1 MASGFWFSDRQWAV
15 IEPLLPRN
23 QPGARRVDDRRVLS
37 GIVHVL
43 RSGGRWKD
51 CPATYGPP
59 TTIYNRFHRWA
70 RRGLWQRLLQ
80 ALAVAEPGDVHLI
93 DSTTAKAHR
102 SAAGAKGGAQAQ
114 AIGRSRGGRTTKIHA
129 VVDGQGR
136 PLAFTLSAGHRHDG
150 PIAPGLGQ
158 ALPAAKLCT
167 ADAAYDSDAFRQ
179 LLIARGTL
187 PVIPNNP
194 TRKRRHP
201 FDPLAYRLRNLIERA
216 FCRLKDWRRIATR
229 YDKLAVNYAAAVS
242 IAMFVTWWT

>member
-1 MASGFWFSDRQWAV
+1 MSGRVRATDHDLQ
-15 IEPLLPRN
+15 PLLPLVPARALAAPAAGSRGRRAGRR
-23 QPGARRVDDRRVLS
+23 PGDRQHHGQGASL
-37 GIVHVL
+37 
-43 RSGGRWKD
+43 GGRRK
-51 CPATYGPP
+51 
-59 TTIYNRFHRWA
+59 R
-70 RRGLWQRLLQ
+70 
-80 ALAVAEPGDVHLI
+80 
-93 DSTTAKAHR
+93 
-102 SAAGAKGGAQAQ
+102 GAQAQ

-150 PIAPGLGQ
+150 PIAPALVE
-158 ALPAAKLCT
+158 ALPAARLCA

-187 PVIPNNP
+187 PVIPNSP

-229 YDKLAVNYAAAVS
+229 YDKLAANYAAAVS
-242 IAMFVTWWT
+242 IAIFVTWWI